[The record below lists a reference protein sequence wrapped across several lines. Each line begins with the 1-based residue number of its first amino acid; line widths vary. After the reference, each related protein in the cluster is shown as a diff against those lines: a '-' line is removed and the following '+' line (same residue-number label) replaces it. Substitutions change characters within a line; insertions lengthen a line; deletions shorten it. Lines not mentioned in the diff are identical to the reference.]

1 MRRRMPALLPVLLPV
16 LLLAPGLADAATR
29 GASGEALGT
38 GPAGY
43 AADAAQVTGFA
54 GPDQWIIGRYYE
66 RLREDQRR
74 AKASRK
80 NMPRDLPAGLASPPK
95 KGDRLPAGF
104 HHEPLPPALLRDLP
118 ALPPGLE
125 RLVVAHDVILLRA
138 DGLVLDLLHNVVR

>member
-1 MRRRMPALLPVLLPV
+1 MRRRMPALLLA
-16 LLLAPGLADAATR
+16 LLLAPGLAGAAKR
-29 GASGEALGT
+29 GPGGEMLST
-38 GPAGY
+38 GPASY
-43 AADAAQVTGFA
+43 AADAAQVSGFA
-54 GPDQWIIGRYYE
+54 GPDQWIIERYYE

-74 AKASRK
+74 AKATRK

-104 HHEPLPPALLRDLP
+104 HREPLPPALLRDLP

-138 DGLVLDLLHNVVR
+138 DGLVLDLLQNVVR